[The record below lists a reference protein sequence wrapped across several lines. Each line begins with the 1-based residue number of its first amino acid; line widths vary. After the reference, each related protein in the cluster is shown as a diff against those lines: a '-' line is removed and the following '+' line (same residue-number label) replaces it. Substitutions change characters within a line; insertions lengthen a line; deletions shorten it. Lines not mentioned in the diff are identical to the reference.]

1 MLTLEVRR
9 RPGAG
14 AEMHRISGPSATVG
28 ASSGNEIVVRARGVY
43 GRHLRLFERDGAYHV
58 DLFKGIEAVNVN
70 GRAFFGGAISP
81 GDRIAIGEATITVL
95 DAGPQGAA
103 ASGSASPRPT
113 PTTMPTPM
121 PIVGDDALAPEGPSS
136 AAAGGAPSAAALAF
150 AAPAAA
156 PAVATPA
163 AAPASAAPLAGL
175 PVTEVEY
182 RTLRLA
188 AYRICRE
195 AVSIEELAT
204 ELTDF
209 LDRELPPSE
218 WAVGEVTPSSGF
230 RPLASTFR
238 ENPMLPPAMLHEL
251 RSGERLARS
260 ETVAGVLTLVAEPP
274 RDGAGRAAILVRES
288 PRLAARAVL
297 FLEELAQ
304 LAAIAFSAA
313 AGGDGHAA
321 PRPAAEAPAPPPP
334 PAAEPSL
341 AETVL
346 RQTDDLKKI
355 VETVEREVIDRAMR
369 RVEGNQSRGAQVLN
383 ISRGSLIAKLKEFGV
398 PDYRYLRRERSRR

>member
-70 GRAFFGGAISP
+70 GRAFHGGAISP

-95 DAGPQGAA
+95 DAGLQNGVAPPRPAPAGDALRPEEAPVAVAAPLPFGVASAAAA
-103 ASGSASPRPT
+103 AST
-113 PTTMPTPM
+113 
-121 PIVGDDALAPEGPSS
+121 
-136 AAAGGAPSAAALAF
+136 
-150 AAPAAA
+150 
-156 PAVATPA
+156 
-163 AAPASAAPLAGL
+163 PLASGM

-188 AYRICRE
+188 GYRICRE
-195 AVSIEELAT
+195 ATTIEELAT

-218 WAVGEVTPSSGF
+218 WAVGEVAPGAGF

-238 ENPMLPPAMLHEL
+238 ENPMLPPSMLQEL
-251 RSGERLARS
+251 RTGERLARS
-260 ETVAGVLTLVAEPP
+260 ESVAGVLTLVAEPA
-274 RDGAGRAAILVRES
+274 REGAGRAGILVRES

-304 LAAIAFSAA
+304 LAGVGFAA
-313 AGGDGHAA
+313 LAGADGHGLPRTVVEGPAA
-321 PRPAAEAPAPPPP
+321 PAP
-334 PAAEPSL
+334 PAAEPSA

-383 ISRGSLIAKLKEFGV
+383 ISRGSLIAKLKEFGI

>member
-1 MLTLEVRR
+1 
-9 RPGAG
+9 
-14 AEMHRISGPSATVG
+14 MHRISGPSATVG

-70 GRAFFGGAISP
+70 GRQFFGGAISP
-81 GDRIAIGEATITVL
+81 GDRIAIGEATITVV
-95 DAGPQGAA
+95 DAAPPIGVAPFPRPYSAGEASLPALEEAPAPPA
-103 ASGSASPRPT
+103 ASSAS
-113 PTTMPTPM
+113 
-121 PIVGDDALAPEGPSS
+121 S
-136 AAAGGAPSAAALAF
+136 
-150 AAPAAA
+150 PAAV
-156 PAVATPA
+156 PI
-163 AAPASAAPLAGL
+163 SAGV

-182 RTLRLA
+182 RTLRLS
-188 AYRICRE
+188 AYRLCRE
-195 AVSIEELAT
+195 ALMIEELAT

-218 WAVGEVTPSSGF
+218 WAVGEVGAGAGF

-238 ENPMLPPAMLHEL
+238 ENPMLPPSMLQEL

-260 ETVAGVLTLVAEPP
+260 ETVAGVLTLVAEPA
-274 RDGAGRAAILVRES
+274 RDGAGRAGILVREA

-297 FLEELAQ
+297 FLEEVAQ
-304 LAAIAFSAA
+304 LAGIAFSAL
-313 AGGDGHAA
+313 AGQSDGDAQPSSRA
-321 PRPAAEAPAPPPP
+321 AAEALPVPPA

-383 ISRGSLIAKLKEFGV
+383 ISRGSLIAKLKEFGI